1 MNSGSI
7 LGTSSIHNVQ
17 ALAKGK
23 VPHRNIERGVPVF
36 SPLFLHTCVYLHSKL
51 DLSMDL
57 YDWITRTAL
66 QVSVSVLLMV
76 KAENFVNGDFLL

>member
-36 SPLFLHTCVYLHSKL
+36 SPLFLHTCVVVFTFKVRFIYGP
-51 DLSMDL
+51 
-57 YDWITRTAL
+57 I
-66 QVSVSVLLMV
+66 
-76 KAENFVNGDFLL
+76 